1 MSVRTFEEIDAAYK
15 ILSTEFNRHVFEYFG
30 HGGIK
35 IVIEHQEKF
44 EGLRKLFD
52 EGRDVR
58 GKIRAK
64 IIKIKR
70 AEMDKLLYKD
80 IVRVHSFGMH
90 F

>member
-1 MSVRTFEEIDAAYK
+1 M
-15 ILSTEFNRHVFEYFG
+15 
-30 HGGIK
+30 IK
-35 IVIEHQEKF
+35 HQEKF

-58 GKIRAK
+58 RKIRAK